1 MNSLYGL
8 RGSICARFGWTW
20 DYLTHG
26 IAWSIVERMIA
37 DAPGIDYNTNE
48 RIEHLELTDE
58 NADEIKRMIEEGNR

>member
-1 MNSLYGL
+1 
-8 RGSICARFGWTW
+8 
-20 DYLTHG
+20 
-26 IAWSIVERMIA
+26 MIA